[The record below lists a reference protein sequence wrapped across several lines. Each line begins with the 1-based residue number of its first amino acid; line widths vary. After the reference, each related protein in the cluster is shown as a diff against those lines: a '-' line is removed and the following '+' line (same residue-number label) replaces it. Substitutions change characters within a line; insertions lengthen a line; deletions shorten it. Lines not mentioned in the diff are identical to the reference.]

1 MRKLKEN
8 LKVVLISASVFVLGA
23 MFTHQ
28 ASYSIPTS
36 YKVAVVDIQTIISE
50 SSQITAIKNEQQAK
64 LKALTAFAEK
74 ANKEIQAEKD
84 PNKQKVLE
92 SKYQKELATKKNII
106 QKDYQKKLDVVNKN
120 LLVSINNH
128 AKASGYD
135 LVLSKG
141 VVFFGGTDITNHIL
155 KSLK

>member
-1 MRKLKEN
+1 MRNLKEN

-36 YKVAVVDIQTIISE
+36 YKVAVIDMQTIVFK
-50 SSQITAIKNEQQAK
+50 SSQIKALKNEQQAK
-64 LKALTAFAEK
+64 LKDLTSFVEK

-84 PNKQKVLE
+84 PNKQKALE
-92 SKYQKELATKKNII
+92 SKYQKELATKKDII

-120 LLVSINNH
+120 LSVSINNK

-141 VVFFGGTDITNHIL
+141 VVLFGGTDITNDIL
-155 KSLK
+155 KTLK

>member
-1 MRKLKEN
+1 MRNLKEN

-36 YKVAVVDIQTIISE
+36 YKVAVIDMQTIVSK
-50 SSQITAIKNEQQAK
+50 SSQIKALKNEQQAK
-64 LKALTAFAEK
+64 LKDLTSFVEK

-84 PNKQKVLE
+84 PNKQKALE
-92 SKYQKELATKKNII
+92 SKYQKELATKKDII

-120 LLVSINNH
+120 LSVSINNK

-141 VVFFGGTDITNHIL
+141 VVLFGGTDITNDIL
-155 KSLK
+155 KTLK

>member
-1 MRKLKEN
+1 MRNLKEN
-8 LKVVLISASVFVLGA
+8 LKVILISASVFVLGA

-36 YKVAVVDIQTIISE
+36 YKVAVIDMQTIVSK
-50 SSQITAIKNEQQAK
+50 SSQIKALKNEQQAK
-64 LKALTAFAEK
+64 LKDLTSFVEK

-84 PNKQKVLE
+84 PNKQKALE
-92 SKYQKELATKKNII
+92 SKYQKELATKKDII

-120 LLVSINNH
+120 LSVTINNK

-141 VVFFGGTDITNHIL
+141 VVLFGGTDITNDIL
-155 KSLK
+155 KTLK